1 MCIFLYFGYAPSAKT
16 GSVRKQN
23 PWECEK
29 VDVSVTPSA
38 SGRLQLQKH
47 QAATSACFSARGR
60 GWKSHL
66 VPVGRPRPGTEPG
79 HSLARSMDF
88 KQRPV
93 VSRHLE
99 AEESE
104 FHCRE
109 RRAGWGLVHRALHGG
124 PFPCPVWSLEPGNQ
138 RS

>member
-1 MCIFLYFGYAPSAKT
+1 MLPLQKLALC
-16 GSVRKQN
+16 VKQN
-23 PWECEK
+23 PWECEEM
-29 VDVSVTPSA
+29 DVSVTPSA
-38 SGRLQLQKH
+38 SERLQLQKH

-60 GWKSHL
+60 GWKSRL
-66 VPVGRPRPGTEPG
+66 VPVGRPGPGTEPG

-93 VSRHLE
+93 VSPHLE

-104 FHCRE
+104 FHCQE
-109 RRAGWGLVHRALHGG
+109 RKAGWGLEHRALQAGG